1 MQIMRLVTVNLLCG
15 LVLSG
20 CTSEDSKSTVAKVS
34 DKQKEGNPTT
44 EISNEQKGQV
54 GTPSVK
60 DDKNLSQ
67 TLPTRS
73 ELRVLSE
80 DVEAK
85 NNEVN
90 EVIEQFDDNLNNRQV
105 RKEAEVK
112 FKQIL
117 PEYKEKMMLI
127 GKSKLKEANQ

>member
-1 MQIMRLVTVNLLCG
+1 MRLVTVSLLWG

-54 GTPSVK
+54 GTSSVK

-80 DVEAK
+80 DVDAK

-112 FKQIL
+112 FKQML

>member
-54 GTPSVK
+54 GTSSVK

-80 DVEAK
+80 DVDAK
-85 NNEVN
+85 NNDAN
-90 EVIEQFDDNLNNRQV
+90 EVIEQFDDNLNNRQM

-112 FKQIL
+112 FKQML

-127 GKSKLKEANQ
+127 GKSKLKEVNQ